1 MKKYRALIGAILR
14 VLVIA
19 AMWIWLWWAG
29 KRAGAGSL
37 GLVVLVLPMLAISIV
52 LFIGAILRL
61 SDYLLLRKWE
71 RGNVTETTPKVKTHK
86 SFASI
91 LTQSLILMVA
101 VILLFQFIGLYLDL
115 VIIAVFVVLKLID
128 E

>member
-1 MKKYRALIGAILR
+1 MNKYRALIGAILR

-52 LFIGAILRL
+52 LFIGAILRI

-71 RGNVTETTPKVKTHK
+71 RGNVTEYTPKVKTHK
-86 SFASI
+86 STASI
-91 LTQSLILMVA
+91 VAQSSIVRISA
-101 VILLFQFIGLYLDL
+101 WLLFYAVGWISTL
-115 VIIAVFVVLKLID
+115 VIAAVFTGLKLLD